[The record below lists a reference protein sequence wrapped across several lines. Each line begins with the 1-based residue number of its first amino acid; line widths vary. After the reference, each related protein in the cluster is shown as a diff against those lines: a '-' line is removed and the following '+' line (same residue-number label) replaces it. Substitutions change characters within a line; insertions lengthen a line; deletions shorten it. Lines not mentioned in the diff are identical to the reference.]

1 MERSQRD
8 ELFAKAREAVLAAF
22 PDAQAIYVY
31 GSFSRGEQWPDSDI
45 DLAILREPGAAAWN
59 PLEVGADLAASLQ
72 REVDLVDLRAASDVL
87 RCAVLASG
95 KLLYAKD
102 PDALLAWE
110 ANALTRYGHYREE
123 IRDLLADFD
132 QDGIGYAP

>member
-1 MERSQRD
+1 MVQPERD

-31 GSFSRGEQWPDSDI
+31 GSFARGEQWPDSDI

-59 PLEVGADLAASLQ
+59 PLEVGADLVAKLR

-87 RCAVLASG
+87 RCEVLGSG
-95 KLLYAKD
+95 HLLYARD
-102 PDALLAWE
+102 PDELLAWE

-123 IRDLLADFD
+123 IRDLLADFHK
-132 QDGIGYAP
+132 DGIGYGP